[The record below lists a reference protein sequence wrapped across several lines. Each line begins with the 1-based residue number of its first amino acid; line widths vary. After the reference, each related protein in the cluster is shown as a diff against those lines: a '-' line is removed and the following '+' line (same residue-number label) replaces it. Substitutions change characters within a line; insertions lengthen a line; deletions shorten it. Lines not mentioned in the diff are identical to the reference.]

1 MSEQKLDFATG
12 LILDEDVS
20 LSLEDV
26 CRACAVETTFIVALV
41 EEGVLEPS
49 MQGKELR
56 QWRFS
61 GTSLGRARIALRLHR
76 DLEINLAGVAL
87 TLDLLEEIQSLRA
100 GLADMRQV

>member
-1 MSEQKLDFATG
+1 MSKQDLDVATG
-12 LILDEDVS
+12 LILDEEVS
-20 LSLEDV
+20 LTLDDV

-49 MQGKELR
+49 RQGEELQ

-61 GTSLGRARIALRLHR
+61 GASLRRARVALRLQR

-87 TLDLLEEIQSLRA
+87 TLDLLDEIVFLRA
-100 GLADMRQV
+100 GLAGR